1 VPVLFC
7 VRPVGRAV
15 RMYLDLWS
23 DCRCHAGGG
32 VSGRL
37 SVHAVSTALPEKTD
51 VATIWRGAVPGEEV
65 HKYLRKNVAP
75 CATTAR
81 FGGRWRELFCISTA
95 LPEKTDVAT
104 IWRGAGG
111 GGGSQISAEKRGPLR
126 DNSSFWWST
135 ERALLYQYSR
145 ARVWRGA
152 ELVGERGRWW
162 F

>member
-1 VPVLFC
+1 MPVLFC

-32 VSGRL
+32 VSCRL
-37 SVHAVSTALPEKTD
+37 SVHAGCISTALPVKTD
-51 VATIWRGAVPGEEV
+51 VATIWRGA
-65 HKYLRKNVAP
+65 
-75 CATTAR
+75 
-81 FGGRWRELFCISTA
+81 
-95 LPEKTDVAT
+95 
-104 IWRGAGG
+104 G

-126 DNSSFWWST
+126 DNSSFWSSM

-162 F
+162 LYFFMEKVAPS